1 VTTPSKGKNSGS
13 APDGPSMDPV
23 FDALERRIESLADR
37 VRELAAENGKL
48 KAAVSAAAAVAAER
62 DKLKADLA
70 SAREQASRGSD
81 EASKIV
87 KYEAERD
94 AVRARI
100 ERLLK
105 SLEGVET
112 PLPS

>member
-1 VTTPSKGKNSGS
+1 VTNANKGRTPGS
-13 APDGPSMDPV
+13 ATEGPSTDPV
-23 FDALERRIESLADR
+23 FDALERRIESLANR
-37 VRELAAENGKL
+37 MRELTSENGKL
-48 KAAVSAAAAVAAER
+48 KAAAAAAAAER
-62 DKLKADLA
+62 DKLKAELA
-70 SAREQASRGSD
+70 SIREQASRSGD
-81 EASKIV
+81 EAAQIV
-87 KYEAERD
+87 KYEAERE

>member
-1 VTTPSKGKNSGS
+1 MTNASKGKNSGS
-13 APDGPSMDPV
+13 AADGSSMDPV

-37 VRELAAENGKL
+37 VRELAAENGRL
-48 KAAVSAAAAVAAER
+48 KSAAATAVAER
-62 DKLKADLA
+62 DKLKSELA

-87 KYEAERD
+87 KYEAERE